1 MRISNLIA
9 GIASVAALLPSLVGG
24 TAASPLE
31 VYRQQDEVQSAVL
44 HNLEH
49 HARDPQDSDD
59 FLSYDYGYSGPP
71 PPPPTTYGE
80 ESSTEQRILN
90 RSQHGDKRERDI

>member
-1 MRISNLIA
+1 MRVSNLIA
-9 GIASVAALLPSLVGG
+9 GIASVAGLLPSLAGG
-24 TAASPLE
+24 TVASPIE
-31 VYRQQDEVQSAVL
+31 VYGQQDEVQSAVL

-71 PPPPTTYGE
+71 PPAPTTYGE

-90 RSQHGDKRERDI
+90 RCQHGGKHKRDI

>member
-31 VYRQQDEVQSAVL
+31 VYRQQDEVQSAVP
-44 HNLEH
+44 HNLDH

-59 FLSYDYGYSGPP
+59 SLSYDYGYSGPP

-90 RSQHGDKRERDI
+90 RSQHSDKRERDI

>member
-31 VYRQQDEVQSAVL
+31 VHGQQDEAQSAVL
-44 HNLEH
+44 PNLEH

-59 FLSYDYGYSGPP
+59 FLSYDYGYSDPP

-90 RSQHGDKRERDI
+90 RSQHGGKRERDI

>member
-1 MRISNLIA
+1 MRVSNLTA

-31 VYRQQDEVQSAVL
+31 VHGQQDEVQSAVL

-59 FLSYDYGYSGPP
+59 LLSYDYGYSGPP

-90 RSQHGDKRERDI
+90 RCQHGEKRERDI

>member
-1 MRISNLIA
+1 MRVSNLIA
-9 GIASVAALLPSLVGG
+9 GIASVAALLPPLVGG
-24 TAASPLE
+24 TAASPFE
-31 VYRQQDEVQSAVL
+31 VHGQQDEVQPAVL
-44 HNLEH
+44 HNLER

-90 RSQHGDKRERDI
+90 RCQHGDRRERDI